1 MSLFTFRSYFLTFDT
16 TLKRME
22 DERYGRRGREIRRCE
37 ERGGGGWSE
46 EREEEEK
53 EKENERKAH

>member
-16 TLKRME
+16 TMKRME

-46 EREEEEK
+46 ERGGGEGEGEGE
-53 EKENERKAH
+53 